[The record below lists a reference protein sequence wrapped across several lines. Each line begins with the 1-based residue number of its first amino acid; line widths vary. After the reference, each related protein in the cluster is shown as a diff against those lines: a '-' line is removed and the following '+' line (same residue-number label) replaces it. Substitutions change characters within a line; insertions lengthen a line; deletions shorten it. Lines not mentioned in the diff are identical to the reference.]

1 MANFDSRE
9 IERRRFVRTKL
20 TVPLRLLGQKR
31 TGEEFTVEAVTHTVS
46 DSGCL
51 VHLET
56 VLFIDQPLE
65 LRNETT
71 GQSIKGRVV
80 STWRHPEGKVFAGLE
95 FASPSPGFWPGESP
109 KPQTGE
115 SPQLKE

>member
-1 MANFDSRE
+1 MAIIDSRE

-20 TVPLRLLGQKR
+20 AVPLRLIGQKR
-31 TGEEFTVEAVTHTVS
+31 TGEEFTVDALTHTVS

-51 VHLET
+51 VHLDT
-56 VLFIDQPLE
+56 VLFVEQPLE

-95 FASPSPGFWPGESP
+95 FASPSPGFW
-109 KPQTGE
+109 TGE
-115 SPQLKE
+115 PPISHTGDSLQPKQ